1 MTGSRPYRENSLLDR
16 LSRRPTLE
24 VHYRQMMRREQALLA
39 RYLPLAGGDVLSV
52 GAGWLPGR
60 HLFPAPAFRLVA
72 VDADADRVAGVI
84 ATGQADEACL
94 GHAGRLEFAED
105 SFDIVLY
112 RLVLHHLA
120 FQGPL
125 GPVFAEATRLL
136 APGGALVAIEPGLW
150 HPVGL
155 GLALANRTGLAMAAH
170 GTPDDIPL
178 SPRALTSQAVA
189 VGLIPELYAVT
200 YTWRRLPAAVQRT
213 MQPLDALGA
222 RSRAARFGHTL
233 LLIARKPGELTPRH
247 GAGAGR
253 AHAAA
258 EGARRG

>member
-1 MTGSRPYRENSLLDR
+1 VTGSRPYRENSLLDR

-24 VHYRQMMRREQALLA
+24 VHYRQMMRQERALLA
-39 RYLPLAGGDVLSV
+39 RYLPLADGDVLSV

-60 HLFPAPAFRLVA
+60 YLFPAPAFRLVA

-84 ATGQADEACL
+84 ATGQADEARL
-94 GHAGRLEFAED
+94 GHAGRLEFAEG

-125 GPVFAEATRLL
+125 GPIFAEAARLL

-155 GLALANRTGLAMAAH
+155 ELALANRTGLAVAVH

-178 SPRALTSQAVA
+178 SPRQLISQAVGA
-189 VGLIPELYAVT
+189 GLIPKLYAVT

-213 MQPLDALGA
+213 MQPLDALGT

-233 LLIARKPGELTPRH
+233 LLIARKPGELTPRR

-253 AHAAA
+253 AHGAA